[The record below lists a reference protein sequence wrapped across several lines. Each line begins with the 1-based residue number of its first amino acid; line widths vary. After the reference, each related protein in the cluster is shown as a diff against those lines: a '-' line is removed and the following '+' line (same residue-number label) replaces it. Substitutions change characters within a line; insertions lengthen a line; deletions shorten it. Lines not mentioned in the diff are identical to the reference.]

1 MILNKYNFRDRNL
14 SLLIGQWMEK
24 RLLIGWMIIYITL
37 TQEILSSEDQVRS
50 EITGTGHCHWHIW
63 RDTGAVWVIGN
74 NQGQEPQK
82 SHSSL
87 T

>member
-50 EITGTGHCHWHIW
+50 EITGTGHWHIW